1 MFTKRQWLAGLVLA
15 SALPCSFSA
24 SAQDYPAKQPI
35 KIIVAQGAGSATD
48 IMARVLAA
56 RLPDAL
62 GQQFIVDNKPGAGG
76 LLGTELAAKSP
87 ADGYTLFL
95 ASVSSH
101 GVNPAI
107 YKQLPYD
114 PIKDFIPISMTGVTG
129 NVLVVDAKLPFKT
142 LPELIEYAKK
152 NPDVLTYGTPGEG
165 SSQHLATALL
175 ARMAGDLKMLHVPYK
190 GTAPMLT
197 AVMSGE
203 TAWAMPAIP
212 SGMPAIKS
220 GKVRPLAVTTL
231 QRHRDL
237 PDVPTVA
244 ETLPGYEVA
253 TWYGL
258 AAPAGT
264 PAPVI
269 AQLNAAVVKTLANEE
284 TIKNLETAGLDP
296 KSSRP
301 EQFADFIKAE
311 ISKWS
316 QVAKAANITLD

>member
-1 MFTKRQWLAGLVLA
+1 MFTTRQWLAGLVLA
-15 SALPCSFSA
+15 SALPCSFNA

-62 GQQFIVDNKPGAGG
+62 GQQLIVDNKPGAGG

-269 AQLNAAVVKTLANEE
+269 AQLNAAVIKTLANEE

-301 EQFADFIKAE
+301 GQFADFIKAE